1 MLSRRLTALSLP
13 LKAFLPVEGTKSVPL
28 MVPSTGAPA
37 SVTSALHL
45 TDAVLIIIR
54 QCRIFLVMLFIE
66 TSTFTKL
73 LSNYLTDEEYRGLQ
87 SYLLQKPDAGD
98 LIKGSGGVRKVR
110 WAPAGSG
117 KSGGIRAIYYWKK
130 SDHEI
135 WMLTLYSKSERASIP
150 GHTLKQIA
158 EAIKN
163 G

>member
-1 MLSRRLTALSLP
+1 
-13 LKAFLPVEGTKSVPL
+13 
-28 MVPSTGAPA
+28 
-37 SVTSALHL
+37 
-45 TDAVLIIIR
+45 
-54 QCRIFLVMLFIE
+54 MLFIE

-73 LSNYLTDEEYRGLQ
+73 LPNYLMDEEYRGLQ
-87 SYLLQKPDAGD
+87 TYLLQKPDAGD

-110 WAPAGSG
+110 WAPASSG

-150 GHTLKQIA
+150 GHMLKQIA